1 MRTVMRQICAQ
12 PHHPIKAPQGPQ
24 PATLCEAYPQSLLRV
39 TVYRRWSYAA
49 PARTVEGVWH
59 AFASA
64 WAGRSVHFGSG
75 GSGSRRRALQ
85 TASGWTKSSWVR
97 SSVPRRAVASRRS
110 SSLPV
115 ACACHFG
122 RLWSAEAAPEQ
133 SLDHD
138 SNASEAAGRRRQ
150 PIPPGYPR
158 GHGRKPLA
166 PNDAK
171 AITREPALGPAPASP
186 GVPRF
191 LVIVQQTQA
200 GYSAHVPDLPGCF
213 TSAASGGEVEN
224 AVRTAIAAHLQQLR
238 IAEEEPPGSRSYAM
252 VVEIPV
258 SPS

>member
-1 MRTVMRQICAQ
+1 MARLRERLGRTI
-12 PHHPIKAPQGPQ
+12 
-24 PATLCEAYPQSLLRV
+24 
-39 TVYRRWSYAA
+39 
-49 PARTVEGVWH
+49 
-59 AFASA
+59 
-64 WAGRSVHFGSG
+64 
-75 GSGSRRRALQ
+75 RALRERRIGLSQ
-85 TASGWTKSSWVR
+85 ESFANGIGLDEKFMGEDERAEKSCGIETLELIAGGLRMPLWEIVR
-97 SSVPRRAVASRRS
+97 A
-110 SSLPV
+110 
-115 ACACHFG
+115 
-122 RLWSAEAAPEQ
+122 AEAAPEQ
-133 SLDHD
+133 PLDHD

-238 IAEEEPPGSRSYAM
+238 ITEEEPPGSRSYAM